1 MSQFIISCVQELS
14 RTPSAIC
21 VFGNGR
27 HTQAAPTETMFPS
40 SSFTIF
46 PLLILATAAQG
57 LDDNDE
63 TLMESSVLLPTPSPS
78 LLPEPPSNGE
88 PIITGDAIANIV
100 CSVSAIILLT
110 SLLCYTSYTFSRRE
124 RRTRTKTAL
133 ANNKLIDQQ
142 IAAAKA
148 NAEQRAKNTSQGLLY
163 KESGTNQAQFV
174 SSGPVAVV
182 GGASDIVMKPP
193 DEDVETNLSDGNE
206 TVVELKSSPKK
217 LDQDQT

>member
-1 MSQFIISCVQELS
+1 M
-14 RTPSAIC
+14 
-21 VFGNGR
+21 
-27 HTQAAPTETMFPS
+27 
-40 SSFTIF
+40 
-46 PLLILATAAQG
+46 
-57 LDDNDE
+57 
-63 TLMESSVLLPTPSPS
+63 
-78 LLPEPPSNGE
+78 
-88 PIITGDAIANIV
+88 
-100 CSVSAIILLT
+100 SAIILLT

-148 NAEQRAKNTSQGLLY
+148 NAEQRTKNTSQGLLL

-193 DEDVETNLSDGNE
+193 DEDVETNLSDSGNE
-206 TVVELKSSPKK
+206 TVVEPKSSPKK
-217 LDQDQT
+217 LDQDKT